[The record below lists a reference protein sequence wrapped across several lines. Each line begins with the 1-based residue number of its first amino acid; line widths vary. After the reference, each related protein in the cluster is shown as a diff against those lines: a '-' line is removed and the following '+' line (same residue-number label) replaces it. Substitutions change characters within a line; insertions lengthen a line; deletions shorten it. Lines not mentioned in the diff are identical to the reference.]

1 MLHQTFEIGSAI
13 TSTKAAYL
21 LVEAETEIK
30 YKMPNADTSVQPAT
44 RAAFVPKSTIERS

>member
-1 MLHQTFEIGSAI
+1 MLDHTVEIGSAI

-30 YKMPNADTSVQPAT
+30 YKMPNAGTSV
-44 RAAFVPKSTIERS
+44 